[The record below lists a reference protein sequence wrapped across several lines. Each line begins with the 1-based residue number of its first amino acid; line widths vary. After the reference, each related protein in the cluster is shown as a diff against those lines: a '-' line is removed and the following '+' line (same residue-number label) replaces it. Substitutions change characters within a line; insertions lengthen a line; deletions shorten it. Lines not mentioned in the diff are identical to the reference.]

1 MDSAHRNSLQ
11 PGHLVH
17 WFKIER
23 ILGQGGFGIT
33 YLAIDTN
40 LNRQV
45 AIKEYLPVEIAV
57 RDSNNSLYPISDNRS
72 DQYSFGLSRFIEEA
86 QTLAKFDHH
95 NIVRVVTVFEANNT
109 AYMVMRYEEGECL
122 DNILKA
128 RKTLN
133 EKTLKNI
140 LFPILDGLEKVHA
153 EGFIH
158 RDIKP
163 ANIYIRMDGSP
174 VLLDFGAARQSLGEA
189 TKTLTSM
196 VSSGYAPFEQY
207 FSKSDQQGPW
217 TDIYGLGATIYRGI
231 TSVMPMDAVD
241 RSNTILQLSR
251 DTFVYA
257 AEIGQEKYSEAFLK
271 AVDSALQFKYQ
282 DRPQSI
288 ADWRSEFKLQKFIAE
303 DKPAIKVKQKDI
315 PTKEATK
322 TNNTPQIKSIAKPKK
337 ARLKPMIAAVAS
349 IVIAIFVSSYFLYSE
364 LGFNLKKEN
373 EKLTQ
378 NKVLT
383 AQEEIELKRE
393 ELKLLEEKAEQK
405 RIAAEALAKLE
416 EENRRK
422 AAEVKLRIEKETEAK
437 KKQINTLLSTA
448 EDDIKA
454 NRLIFPKGN
463 NAYEKYSKVLEF
475 SLEHPGAKAGIAK
488 IGSIYITEAK
498 TAINDNDFERADNLL
513 IEADKIIPGSAR
525 IKKAQLLLSGAKEK
539 HRLAEQRRIAEAK
552 AKKEEAEK
560 QLKIKSLLTEADE
573 SIKAK
578 RFIEPANNNALATYK
593 KVLALSPNH
602 PDALKGISNVANE
615 LAIEAKDL
623 ISKKDFSAAQ
633 NTITQALQVDPKSK
647 EIKNTQSM
655 LNSTIARKK
664 QEEARLKEAQKR
676 AEEKAKKE
684 EAEKQLKIKTLL
696 TEADKSIK
704 AKRLTGPKDNNAL
717 ATYKKVLALSPNH
730 PDALK
735 GISNVAIALVSEA
748 KYLISKKDFSAAQNT
763 ITQALQIDPKS
774 KEVKN
779 AQTMLVSAIAKNE
792 QEQARLKEAQ
802 MLAEEKARDEEVNRL
817 IVEINSAVE
826 NQDFELAKKLLAEAN
841 TLDSGSVN
849 LKNTNKNYETQYS
862 HLQQEQKRIEQVKQ
876 LLISAKNNVDKNR
889 LSTPKGNNAL
899 EQYQKVLILE
909 PENETAKA
917 GVQNVFSQY
926 IALAQESIKAESYQ
940 KGKDYLDIAQKI
952 IPESQEVKTILD
964 ELTPKLAEIEKIEK
978 EEEIKAAKLAE
989 EIRIAEQK
997 KLEEEAETKRLAEER
1012 KLAEAN
1018 AAKQLE
1024 KKRLAEEEAAKQ
1036 AKNSKA
1042 GEFVKIPG
1050 GTLKSVTI
1058 EPFEMGK
1065 YEITQGQWKSVMGS
1079 NPSQNKNC
1087 GDKCPVENVKW
1098 DEVQDFIK
1106 KLNSESGVKYRLP
1119 TATEWEYA
1127 CALGGSKDQCT
1138 GSNIHALFLGSG
1150 LKQGQNKP
1158 VGYAPPDSSGVA
1170 NLRDQIWE
1178 WTCSKYSSTST
1189 GRDAECEYKDKYVTH
1204 AVRGGKSVYVDL
1216 NSATALRNWNNYALR
1231 YPVIGFR
1238 LVVSK

>member
-1 MDSAHRNSLQ
+1 MGIDNISMDSAHRNSLQ

-95 NIVRVVTVFEANNT
+95 NIVRVMTVFEANNT

-140 LFPILDGLEKVHA
+140 LFPILDGLEIVHA

-174 VLLDFGAARQSLGEA
+174 VLLDFGAARQSLGVA

-217 TDIYGLGATIYRGI
+217 TDIYALGATMYRGI
-231 TSVMPMDAVD
+231 TSKMPMDAVD

-251 DTFVYA
+251 DTFVYT
-257 AEIGQEKYSEAFLK
+257 AEIGQEDYSEAFLK

-288 ADWRSEFKLQKFIAE
+288 IDWKSEFKLQRFIAE
-303 DKPAIKVKQKDI
+303 KKPAIKVKQEDI
-315 PTKEATK
+315 PTKETTQ
-322 TNNTPQIKSIAKPKK
+322 TNNTPITKPKK
-337 ARLKPMIAAVAS
+337 ASSKPKIAAIAS
-349 IVIAIFVSSYFLYSE
+349 IIFTILISSYFLYSKS
-364 LGFNLKKEN
+364 GFNLKKEDEDLP
-373 EKLTQ
+373 EKI
-378 NKVLT
+378 VLT
-383 AQEEIELKRE
+383 AQEEIELRRKG
-393 ELKLLEEKAEQK
+393 LKSLEEKAEQR
-405 RIAAEALAKLE
+405 RINAEALAKLE
-416 EENRRK
+416 EEKKRK
-422 AAEVKLRIEKETEAK
+422 AVEEKDRIIVDA
-437 KKQINTLLSTA
+437 A
-448 EDDIKA
+448 
-454 NRLIFPKGN
+454 
-463 NAYEKYSKVLEF
+463 
-475 SLEHPGAKAGIAK
+475 
-488 IGSIYITEAK
+488 IT
-498 TAINDNDFERADNLL
+498 
-513 IEADKIIPGSAR
+513 
-525 IKKAQLLLSGAKEK
+525 
-539 HRLAEQRRIAEAK
+539 K
-552 AKKEEAEK
+552 AK
-560 QLKIKSLLTEADE
+560 
-573 SIKAK
+573 
-578 RFIEPANNNALATYK
+578 
-593 KVLALSPNH
+593 
-602 PDALKGISNVANE
+602 
-615 LAIEAKDL
+615 
-623 ISKKDFSAAQ
+623 
-633 NTITQALQVDPKSK
+633 
-647 EIKNTQSM
+647 
-655 LNSTIARKK
+655 
-664 QEEARLKEAQKR
+664 
-676 AEEKAKKE
+676 
-684 EAEKQLKIKTLL
+684 
-696 TEADKSIK
+696 
-704 AKRLTGPKDNNAL
+704 
-717 ATYKKVLALSPNH
+717 
-730 PDALK
+730 
-735 GISNVAIALVSEA
+735 
-748 KYLISKKDFSAAQNT
+748 
-763 ITQALQIDPKS
+763 
-774 KEVKN
+774 
-779 AQTMLVSAIAKNE
+779 
-792 QEQARLKEAQ
+792 
-802 MLAEEKARDEEVNRL
+802 DEEVNKL
-817 IVEINSAVE
+817 IVQINKAVKDQE
-826 NQDFELAKKLLAEAN
+826 FDLAKKLLADAN
-841 TLDSGSVN
+841 VLGSESIN
-849 LKNTNKNYETQYS
+849 LKITRKNYETQYS
-862 HLQQEQKRIEQVKQ
+862 NWQQEQKRIEQVKQ

-889 LSTPKGNNAL
+889 LSTPKENNAL
-899 EQYQKVLILE
+899 EQYQKVLKLE
-909 PENETAKA
+909 SDNEAAKE
-917 GVQNVFSQY
+917 GVLKIFNLY
-926 IALAQESIKAESYQ
+926 ITLAQESIKVESYENA
-940 KGKDYLDIAQKI
+940 KDYLDKASQIM
-952 IPESQEVKTILD
+952 PDSQEVITITD
-964 ELTPKLAEIEKIEK
+964 ELIPKLAEAEKERK
-978 EEEIKAAKLAE
+978 EEEVKAEKLAE
-989 EIRIAEQK
+989 EKRLAEQK
-997 KLEEEAETKRLAEER
+997 KLEEAETKRLAEE
-1012 KLAEAN
+1012 KQLAEAK

-1024 KKRLAEEEAAKQ
+1024 EKRLAEEAAAKQ

-1042 GEFVKIPG
+1042 GEFIKIPG

-1058 EPFEMGK
+1058 APFEMGK

-1119 TATEWEYA
+1119 TAAEWEYA

-1189 GRDAECEYKDKYVTH
+1189 SRDAECEYKDKYVTH
-1204 AVRGGKSVYVDL
+1204 AVRGGKSVHVDI
-1216 NSATALRNWNNYALR
+1216 NSATALRNWNHYALR